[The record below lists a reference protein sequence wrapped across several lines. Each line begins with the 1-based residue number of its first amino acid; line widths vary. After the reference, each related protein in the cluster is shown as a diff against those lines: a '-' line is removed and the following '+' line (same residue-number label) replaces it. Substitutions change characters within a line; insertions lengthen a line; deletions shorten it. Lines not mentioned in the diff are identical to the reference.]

1 MTKEQEINNRL
12 KGLAVEFIILAR
24 LTLISKK
31 EDDYLLVA
39 KGYFEKALQAHNS
52 VDNQKIYNDF
62 LSEYFHNEIT
72 EELI

>member
-1 MTKEQEINNRL
+1 MDNKQHINNRL
-12 KGLAVEFIILAR
+12 KGLAAEFIMLAR

-39 KGYFEKALQAHNS
+39 KNYFEKALQAHNS
-52 VDNQKIYNDF
+52 EENKKLYLDF
-62 LSEYFHNEIT
+62 LRERFHNEIT